1 MISAF
6 WRRWLLPFTVLPL
19 LPATLFNLFAGREWA
34 LLGCVVGVALPIVAT
49 WLMRRGR
56 RGDAHLAAAAMG
68 GAAGLVTLLGAGAG
82 PVAAAVLAA
91 GAWGGTRLLY
101 TGVQEA
107 APPPEAPPAP
117 PPPPLPEPL
126 RLARERLGRLAA
138 RAPRLPAPAMGGAI
152 LALDAVAA
160 DLIAA
165 PARLAEARP
174 LLEVQLDGL
183 ERIADRLEA
192 GAAPPP
198 GLEGLLRDMAEEAE
212 GLRTRIRDQETM
224 ALAVQVKVLGDRLKR
239 EGYG

>member
-6 WRRWLLPFTVLPL
+6 WRRWLLPFTILPL

-34 LLGCVVGVALPIVAT
+34 LLGCVAGIALPMAAT

-56 RGDAHLAAAAMG
+56 RGDAQLAAAAMG

-82 PVAAAVLAA
+82 PVAALLLGA

-101 TGVQEA
+101 TGVQEVL
-107 APPPEAPPAP
+107 PPPEPPPAEP
-117 PPPPLPEPL
+117 PPAMPEPL
-126 RLARERLGRLAA
+126 RLARERLAGLAA
-138 RAPRLPAPAMGGAI
+138 RAPRLPASTIGGAI
-152 LALDAVAA
+152 LALDGVVA
-160 DLIAA
+160 DLLAA
-165 PARLAEARP
+165 PARLPEARG

-198 GLEGLLRDMAEEAE
+198 GLDRLLRDMAEEAE
-212 GLRTRIRDQETM
+212 GLRARIRDQETM